1 MSRSLRFDDELLPD
15 FMQRF
20 YGYGTA
26 GGIICLSVWKKAAA
40 IGLRRFANG
49 FKGIPTNKS
58 FKWDAIAPNTTV

>member
-49 FKGIPTNKS
+49 FKTAVGRTGLKRFPQS
-58 FKWDAIAPNTTV
+58 GHQ